1 MITIKDKALGKY
13 SVVEDFQG
21 HKVLDENGKMLVK
34 VGAFEEALRYI
45 ASRLILDQDATYSLS
60 EYTRK
65 KKEVYDAIVNAQ
77 EGTPQQVIPFDEA
90 EVQ

>member
-21 HKVLDENGKMLVK
+21 LKVIGEDGKTLVK
-34 VGAFEEALRYI
+34 VNAFEEALRYI
-45 ASRLILDQDATYSLS
+45 ASRLILDYDATYTLG

-65 KKEVYDAIVNAQ
+65 KKEVYDSIVAAQ
-77 EGTPQQVIPFDEA
+77 EGVHQEEIPFE
-90 EVQ
+90 EVNG